1 MTIRPERLEDVVAV
15 ILNIFFVNSRLRIA
29 RKLPRNVIVVGGG
42 EGFLERV
49 QAGEVIRES
58 RKEEN
63 ESKRKFVR
71 DGASRVT
78 ITLATSDRCETEIP
92 TKMPMRCISNVYVLC
107 GYTHKG
113 IASPYL
119 VADQREI

>member
-63 ESKRKFVR
+63 EVDK
-71 DGASRVT
+71 
-78 ITLATSDRCETEIP
+78 
-92 TKMPMRCISNVYVLC
+92 
-107 GYTHKG
+107 GYG
-113 IASPYL
+113 S
-119 VADQREI
+119 